1 MQNILINFTR
11 IKAGNIF
18 YFAILFKPENNLS
31 RRNASPLRTSFDIRS
46 KGATYYNRL
55 LFFAL
60 ELYSCSLIIS
70 TCCKIS
76 TESSRWYERYSER
89 CHRYQRHN
97 LLRDLI
103 QLYSL
108 PINFLR
114 NLAPPQWGAG
124 IILLHPAWSVP
135 HFSCVSFSSAH
146 VLPSAKR
153 AGQTRNL
160 RRSRDSPPASA
171 LYVHDRVSGCVR
183 DWSNHPG
190 LEICCGCIPPSDNV
204 AMDQPSPHPP
214 PQPRTGPIGSGTR
227 MERPTGKNERSRTT
241 IFSIQTQQVPAQ

>member
-1 MQNILINFTR
+1 MDTGFLDIYTLADILR
-11 IKAGNIF
+11 IV
-18 YFAILFKPENNLS
+18 S
-31 RRNASPLRTSFDIRS
+31 S
-46 KGATYYNRL
+46 
-55 LFFAL
+55 
-60 ELYSCSLIIS
+60 
-70 TCCKIS
+70 
-76 TESSRWYERYSER
+76 ESSGRNQSQHECCHGSQRY
-89 CHRYQRHN
+89 N

-171 LYVHDRVSGCVR
+171 LYVHDRVSGCAR

-204 AMDQPSPHPP
+204 AGFPSPHPP

-227 MERPTGKNERSRTT
+227 MERPTGKNERLCKTVSCT
-241 IFSIQTQQVPAQ
+241 QTQQVPAT